1 METVLKF
8 FNGKIEGIF
17 ILTSR
22 YEGSY
27 LGGMMHR
34 INEAFWFVV
43 DLDFMHTYAN
53 NSLYRYG
60 SMLIEREEMT
70 PGNVLTVRNKYI
82 AFIYIRFLCSIDFL
96 CSLDWNVYHTAPNFF
111 QVKVT

>member
-34 INEAFWFVV
+34 INEAFW
-43 DLDFMHTYAN
+43 
-53 NSLYRYG
+53 YG

-70 PGNVLTVRNKYI
+70 PGNVLTTFYALLI
-82 AFIYIRFLCSIDFL
+82 GTFIILLRI
-96 CSLDWNVYHTAPNFF
+96 FF
-111 QVKVT
+111 KSNWMVTTFEN